1 MTDMRLLKGTR
12 DCLPEFQMLRESARA
27 AIVSAFTRYGY
38 SPVETPI
45 LNFFDLLSSK
55 YAGGAEILKETYKL
69 SDQGDRELA
78 LRYDLTVPFARL
90 VGTYQPHQIQLPFK
104 RYEIGKVFRDGPIK
118 AGRFRE
124 FTQCDADVVGVSDVV
139 VEAECMALAA
149 EVFQALE
156 LGAEARVGHRQLLA
170 AILSDAGLPETGH
183 AAAILSLDKL
193 EKIGRKGVEKELAEQ
208 GVDAAGCDALFQR
221 LDVTGTNE
229 EILEFYRTRLSGETA
244 KQALDDIARL
254 LEYARALGVAE
265 FIRFVPS
272 LARGLEIYTGIVFEF
287 FLLKS
292 KITSSIGAGGRYDRM
307 VGRFLYG
314 DNEKKAGMFPTV
326 GFSFGLDVIAE
337 ALREK
342 AESENDDQAMGAKS
356 VVRVLIAPMVSLEK
370 ILPVAS
376 RLRGAGISTEI
387 AYGAKKLKKALNIAN
402 RSGIPFVAIIGED
415 ELESGVI
422 SLRDMSQGEQESLGL
437 EEAIDKLRGA

>member
-12 DCLPEFQMLRESARA
+12 DCLPEFQMLRENARA
-27 AIVSAFTRYGY
+27 AIVSAFNRYGY

-69 SDQGDRELA
+69 SDQGERELA

-139 VEAECMALAA
+139 AEAECMALAA
-149 EVFQALE
+149 EVFQTLE

-193 EKIGRKGVEKELAEQ
+193 EKIGQKGVEKELAEQ
-208 GVDAAGCDALFQR
+208 GVDAAECEALFER

-229 EILEFYRTRLSGETA
+229 EILEFYRTRLTGETA
-244 KQALDDIARL
+244 EQALDEIARL

-337 ALREK
+337 ALRERT
-342 AESENDDQAMGAKS
+342 ESTEDSQGGAKS

-376 RLRGAGISTEI
+376 RLRRAGISTDI

-415 ELESGVI
+415 ELDKGVI
-422 SLRDMSQGEQESLGL
+422 SLRDMTQGEQESLGI
-437 EEAIDKLRGA
+437 EEAILKLRGA